1 MLNYRKKISGF
12 VCYKPPAVGA
22 VLREQMKDVLS
33 MVLIY

>member
-1 MLNYRKKISGF
+1 MLNYKEKISGF
-12 VCYKPPAVGA
+12 VCYRPRAVAA

>member
-1 MLNYRKKISGF
+1 MLNYREKVSGF
-12 VCYKPPAVGA
+12 VCYKRPAVAA